1 MLVVDRISIGKR
13 GEEAAKSALEEMGFE
28 ILERNW
34 RFGHKEID
42 IIAASEDGIRF
53 VEVRS
58 RVDPVLLEPELT
70 VGSVKKEKL
79 VSAARAY
86 MRMNRIT
93 CEAFFD
99 IVAVT
104 FSPQGVKVDYF
115 PDAFIPFNRMFI

>member
-58 RVDPVLLEPELT
+58 RVEPVLLEPERT

>member
-1 MLVVDRISIGKR
+1 MDRISIGKK

-58 RVDPVLLEPELT
+58 RVEPVLLEPELT

>member
-1 MLVVDRISIGKR
+1 MLVVDRISIGKK

-58 RVDPVLLEPELT
+58 RVEPVLLEPELT

-104 FSPQGVKVDYF
+104 FSPQGVTVDYF

>member
-86 MRMNRIT
+86 MRLNRIT

>member
-1 MLVVDRISIGKR
+1 MDRISIGKR
-13 GEEAAKSALEEMGFE
+13 GEEAAKSPLEEMGFE

-58 RVDPVLLEPELT
+58 RVEPVLLEPELT

>member
-1 MLVVDRISIGKR
+1 MDRIDIGKR

-58 RVDPVLLEPELT
+58 RVEPVLLEPELT

>member
-1 MLVVDRISIGKR
+1 MLVVDRISIGKK

-58 RVDPVLLEPELT
+58 RVEPVLLEPELT

>member
-58 RVDPVLLEPELT
+58 RVEPVLLEPELT

-104 FSPQGVKVDYF
+104 FSSQGVKVDYF

>member
-1 MLVVDRISIGKR
+1 MLAVDRISIGKK

-58 RVDPVLLEPELT
+58 RVEPVLLEPELT

-86 MRMNRIT
+86 MRMKRIT

>member
-58 RVDPVLLEPELT
+58 RVEPVLLEPELT

>member
-1 MLVVDRISIGKR
+1 MDRISIGKR

-58 RVDPVLLEPELT
+58 RVEPVLLEPELT

>member
-1 MLVVDRISIGKR
+1 MLVVDRISIGKK

-58 RVDPVLLEPELT
+58 RVEPVLLEPELT

-86 MRMNRIT
+86 MMMNLIT

>member
-1 MLVVDRISIGKR
+1 MDRINIGKR

-58 RVDPVLLEPELT
+58 RVEPVLLEPELT

>member
-1 MLVVDRISIGKR
+1 MDRINIGKR

-34 RFGHKEID
+34 RFGHKEVD

-58 RVDPVLLEPELT
+58 RVEPVLLEPELT

>member
-1 MLVVDRISIGKR
+1 MLVVDRINIGKR

-58 RVDPVLLEPELT
+58 RVEPVLLEPELT

-115 PDAFIPFNRMFI
+115 PDTFIPFNRMFI

>member
-1 MLVVDRISIGKR
+1 MDRISIGKR
-13 GEEAAKSALEEMGFE
+13 GEEAAKSALEDMGFE

-58 RVDPVLLEPELT
+58 RVEPVLLEPELT

>member
-34 RFGHKEID
+34 RFGHKEVD

-58 RVDPVLLEPELT
+58 RVEPVLLEPELT

>member
-1 MLVVDRISIGKR
+1 MLVVDRISIGKM

-58 RVDPVLLEPELT
+58 RVEPVLLEPELT

>member
-13 GEEAAKSALEEMGFE
+13 GEEAAKSALEEMGLE

-58 RVDPVLLEPELT
+58 RVEPVLLEPELT